1 MGEEFYC
8 IIKIVSGEEIL
19 SLVSID
25 ETSDESLLILQNPVT
40 VKTFANEK
48 GSYIKIKPWIDLS
61 DDDFFIIKMDKI
73 ITLTETKNKK
83 LIEMY
88 NHYIND
94 SDEDNDNIDSI
105 DLYKP
110 YGQVGIST
118 DMGYISSVEDARQ
131 RLENL
136 YKGIKES

>member
-88 NHYIND
+88 NHYISD
-94 SDEDNDNIDSI
+94 SDEGNDNIDSI

-118 DMGYISSVEDARQ
+118 DMGYVSSVEDARQ

>member
-8 IIKIVSGEEIL
+8 IIKIISGEDIL

-25 ETSDESLLILQNPVT
+25 ETDDESILILQNPVV
-40 VKTFANEK
+40 VKTFANENGTYVK
-48 GSYIKIKPWIDLS
+48 VKPWIDLS

-88 NHYIND
+88 NDYI
-94 SDEDNDNIDSI
+94 SDDPDNIDI
-105 DLYKP
+105 YKP
-110 YGQVGIST
+110 YGQVEISI
-118 DMGYISSVEDARQ
+118 DMGYVSSVEDARQ
-131 RLENL
+131 KLENL

>member
-8 IIKIVSGEEIL
+8 IIKVVSGEEIL

-25 ETSDESLLILQNPVT
+25 ETNDESILILQNPV
-40 VKTFANEK
+40 VIKTFTNEK
-48 GSYIKIKPWIDLS
+48 GSYIKVKPWIEFS
-61 DDDFFIIKMDKI
+61 DDDFYIVKMDKI

-88 NHYIND
+88 NDYI
-94 SDEDNDNIDSI
+94 SDDEDSI

-110 YGQVGIST
+110 AGQVGISS
-118 DMGYISSVEDARQ
+118 DMGYVSTVEDARL

>member
-8 IIKIVSGEEIL
+8 IIKVVSGEEIL

-25 ETSDESLLILQNPVT
+25 ETNDESIMILQNPVV
-40 VKTFANEK
+40 VKTFTNE
-48 GSYIKIKPWIDLS
+48 GGAYIKVKPWIELS
-61 DDDFFIIKMDKI
+61 DDHFFIMKMDKI

-88 NHYIND
+88 NDYI
-94 SDEDNDNIDSI
+94 SDDHDSI
-105 DLYKP
+105 DVYKP
-110 YGQVGIST
+110 YGQVDISS

-131 RLENL
+131 KLENL

>member
-88 NHYIND
+88 NHYISD